1 MGHASKLLLSARYGR
16 TRTACEGSGDPPH
29 FIVGFFG
36 FYRFFQ
42 EGINMVTAIVLINAK
57 RGQVQS
63 TANNLAE
70 IEGISEVYSVG
81 GRFDLVA
88 IIRVPSNEAMADL
101 VTRQMAG
108 MDSIA
113 HTETLLAFQS
123 FSKHDL
129 ESMFSIGN

>member
-1 MGHASKLLLSARYGR
+1 
-16 TRTACEGSGDPPH
+16 
-29 FIVGFFG
+29 
-36 FYRFFQ
+36 
-42 EGINMVTAIVLINAK
+42 
-57 RGQVQS
+57 

>member
-1 MGHASKLLLSARYGR
+1 
-16 TRTACEGSGDPPH
+16 
-29 FIVGFFG
+29 
-36 FYRFFQ
+36 
-42 EGINMVTAIVLINAK
+42 MVTAIVLINAK
-57 RGQVQS
+57 RGQVQE
-63 TANNLAE
+63 TASKLAS

-88 IIRVPSNEAMADL
+88 IIRVATNEVMADL
-101 VTRQMAG
+101 VTQQMAR

-129 ESMFSIGN
+129 DAMFSIGN

>member
-1 MGHASKLLLSARYGR
+1 
-16 TRTACEGSGDPPH
+16 
-29 FIVGFFG
+29 
-36 FYRFFQ
+36 
-42 EGINMVTAIVLINAK
+42 MVTAIVLINAK

-63 TANNLAE
+63 TADNLAE